1 MSGHDCKHCNHS
13 SSSQGG
19 GQNQFNPARR
29 AHVSIPDE
37 DQTSTEEYFANL
49 EKLKKESPELFW
61 FEIYRGTAQN
71 KLYQKWGLEF
81 MRSLNLQPL
90 LGIVGMVAMML
101 NCEWMPLRVKPFVS
115 GREVFYSRTLF
126 WTVGFLIF

>member
-1 MSGHDCKHCNHS
+1 MSGRDCKHCNHS

-19 GQNQFNPARR
+19 GQNQFNPPRR

-71 KLYQKWGLEF
+71 KLYQKWGL
-81 MRSLNLQPL
+81 
-90 LGIVGMVAMML
+90 
-101 NCEWMPLRVKPFVS
+101 
-115 GREVFYSRTLF
+115 
-126 WTVGFLIF
+126 